1 MIIGQESEA
10 IEFKKSTGEKKEAMQ
25 AICAILN
32 KHSRGTLYFGIED
45 NGFVKGQDVT
55 DNTIKDV
62 SRWIFESIYPRI
74 TPTIEHLIID
84 EKHIIKVSFSGKNKP
99 YSVYGDYLIRIG
111 TENKKMS
118 TDELKSLIKHN
129 DYSSKWEEEITSKTI
144 NDIDEESLK
153 DFYYSATSSGRL
165 EMKEFDKEKL
175 LNSLNL
181 IENGYLNNAGEAL
194 FGSNANI
201 GLKVASYATNNK
213 VRITDLKLIKGN
225 IYNLVSIALNYV
237 QDRINYK
244 VEIGERKREEIPE
257 IPLNALREIIVNA
270 FAHADYENGSDIEIG
285 IHPGIIEIYNPGTF
299 PDDLTPFDFI
309 DNNLHSFVRNKIILD
324 CLFRSKDVEKSG
336 TGFQRVNEL
345 CSEVDVEWNFRKE
358 AYGFYFEFL
367 RKGNNS
373 KKEEVIELNEKEKE
387 IYDIIINNKQI
398 KKADIALKVKKS
410 EKTIQRYI
418 NSMIEKGYLIRVG
431 SDKDGYW
438 KAKN

>member
-1 MIIGQESEA
+1 MIIGKESEL

-32 KHSRGTLYFGIED
+32 KHSKGTLYFGIED
-45 NGFVKGQDVT
+45 NGFVKGQEVS
-55 DNTIKDV
+55 DNTIKDI

-74 TPTIEHLIID
+74 TPTIESLIID
-84 EKHIIKVSFSGKNKP
+84 NKNIIKVNFSGKNKP
-99 YSVYGDYLIRIG
+99 YSAYGDYLIRVG

-129 DYSSKWEEEITSKTI
+129 DYSSKWEEEITNKTI
-144 NDIDEESLK
+144 DDIDEESLM
-153 DFYYSATSSGRL
+153 DFYYSAKNSERL

-181 IENGYLNNAGEAL
+181 MENGYLNNAGVAL
-194 FGSNANI
+194 FGKDSKI
-201 GLKVASYATNNK
+201 GLKLVSYATNNK
-213 VRITDLKLIKGN
+213 VRITDLKLINGN
-225 IYNLVSIALNYV
+225 IYNLVTIALNYV

-244 VEIGERKREEIPE
+244 IEIGERKREEIPE

-270 FAHADYENGSDIEIG
+270 FAHADYESKDDIEIG
-285 IHPGIIEIYNPGTF
+285 IHPGVIEIYNPGTF

-309 DNNLHSFVRNKIILD
+309 DHNLHSFIRNKIILD
-324 CLFRSKDVEKSG
+324 SLFRSKDVEKSG

-345 CSEVDVEWNFRKE
+345 CNEYDVEWNFRKE

-367 RKGNNS
+367 RKNNNL
-373 KKEEVIELNEKEKE
+373 KKEEVKELSDKEKE
-387 IYDIIINNKQI
+387 IYEVIINNKHI
-398 KKADIALKVKKS
+398 KKSEIALKIKKS

-418 NSMIEKGYLIRVG
+418 NSMIKKGYLIRVG
-431 SDKDGYW
+431 SCKEGYW
-438 KAKN
+438 KAKE